1 MHKAREYNAVWL
13 KENFQLR
20 QRSGENL
27 GGERDER
34 SQGGRQLKKNPSS
47 EESRQDLLIAHL
59 TKGKR
64 REWRR
69 LLAVC
74 GEMRKDPYPTSPAL
88 WAERKAESEERDVI
102 HRFLLH
108 HFLLYLQGF
117 DLVRE
122 VRETL
127 FFMASRSALTAERQ
141 YLWARGCRCP
151 QPDHKSSGRSSEGIF
166 QINGIYDLMSGFLMG
181 FMYIFNRHH
190 EPNNLLLG
198 CTWETIMWCIIMA
211 PSNLAQ
217 QSHCLKWKESLFF
230 LQAGNILYAS
240 KKNL

>member
-1 MHKAREYNAVWL
+1 M
-13 KENFQLR
+13 
-20 QRSGENL
+20 
-27 GGERDER
+27 
-34 SQGGRQLKKNPSS
+34 
-47 EESRQDLLIAHL
+47 LIAHL

-88 WAERKAESEERDVI
+88 RAEREAESEERDVI

-141 YLWARGCRCP
+141 YL
-151 QPDHKSSGRSSEGIF
+151 
-166 QINGIYDLMSGFLMG
+166 
-181 FMYIFNRHH
+181 
-190 EPNNLLLG
+190 
-198 CTWETIMWCIIMA
+198 
-211 PSNLAQ
+211 
-217 QSHCLKWKESLFF
+217 
-230 LQAGNILYAS
+230 
-240 KKNL
+240 